1 MPSKVIRIDEEVWAE
16 LQRRARPLEDTPN
29 SVLRRV
35 FGLPEGAS
43 EDEEAGTELRFGR
56 LLELVE
62 AAMGQRPRLAS
73 ASKGYAVLS
82 ETNEPVAFIRA
93 QRDRL
98 RVTASKQAAEAA
110 GLSAWHRERSDTD
123 FRGGSVSWYA
133 PDSDE
138 AAYQEAASVLVE
150 LLLKLSGSAS

>member
-35 FGLPEGAS
+35 FGLPEEAS
-43 EDEEAGTELRFGR
+43 EDEPATDLRLGR

-62 AAMGQRPRLAS
+62 ETVGQRPRLSPAR
-73 ASKGYAVLS
+73 KGCALLS
-82 ETNEPVAFIRA
+82 GSNEPIAFLRA
-93 QRDRL
+93 QRGRL
-98 RVTASKQAAEAA
+98 RVTASKQSAEAA
-110 GLSAWHRERSDTD
+110 GLSDWHRERSDTD

-133 PDSDE
+133 PDGDQV
-138 AAYQEAASVLVE
+138 AYQQAASVLVK
-150 LLLKLSGSAS
+150 LLTLSGTGS